1 MFHLFVLVFPTIS
14 NCSIVLSNGP
24 KQLTNISK
32 RKPLGM
38 PENKVT
44 CFVSTLFCISFI
56 FVFLRIVRQLRYCIL
71 YIRGFFQI
79 GGATKFCASHILS
92 FCSLLGFN
100 TILLAACISTYKQT
114 QTRQISVGNDLPE
127 RLISQGGQIGYRTY
141 LISIWFKMISFG
153 AINVTIMTKR
163 DRIHKFQT

>member
-44 CFVSTLFCISFI
+44 CFVWTFLYFIYFCISQNCAT
-56 FVFLRIVRQLRYCIL
+56 VKIL
-71 YIRGFFQI
+71 YSLYMR
-79 GGATKFCASHILS
+79 ILSNWQCDKILRKSYS

-100 TILLAACISTYKQT
+100 TISLAVCISAYKQT

-127 RLISQGGQIGYRTY
+127 RLISQGGQIGYIR
-141 LISIWFKMISFG
+141 LI
-153 AINVTIMTKR
+153 
-163 DRIHKFQT
+163 